1 MHVPHKLVL
10 AGALLGLI
18 PIGLGIAALATHSWI
33 SVKINTTNVGTY
45 GLFRCTN
52 ISCSTLIPN
61 ISTVQGLEIAGVAA
75 VAVGVII
82 AVLLDIFIKNRWIHL
97 LPQIFLF
104 AGPTLIII
112 GLLLYA
118 KYLFEYLST
127 LPKPANTT
135 TILDMGY
142 SIILIIIA
150 CLIGFLTAIYFA
162 SVPGFRQHHDHDH
175 AHHLHSP
182 PVVVLQQSERF

>member
-18 PIGLGIAALATHSWI
+18 PIGLGIAAVATHSWI
-33 SVKINTTNVGTY
+33 SVKVNTMDGGTY
-45 GLFRCTN
+45 GLFRCNN
-52 ISCSTLIPN
+52 ISCSTLIRN

-127 LPKPANTT
+127 RAVPNTT
-135 TILDMGY
+135 TILDMGF
-142 SIILIIIA
+142 SIILITIA

-162 SVPGFRQHHDHDH
+162 SVPGFRQHHDH
-175 AHHLHSP
+175 APHLHSP
-182 PVVVLQQSERF
+182 PIVVLQQSERF